1 MSDEVAR
8 LQRRLERER
17 SARKQAEQLLES
29 KSLALY
35 QANLELRAQ
44 AESLEHTIAERTREL
59 VEARDQA
66 LSASRSKSAF
76 LAAMSHEIRTPM
88 NGIIGMTTLLQDTEL
103 DQNQRRQVEMTLHSA
118 QSLLGIINDIL
129 DISRLDA
136 GKLELL
142 EEDFKLN
149 ETLPSVIETLG
160 VIANQKQLELFSI
173 VDKRVHNCLRGDAL
187 RLRQILMN
195 LLGNAIKFTQH
206 GQIVLRILPATQM
219 AEGIRVEVQDS
230 GVGIPPEKQ
239 HSLFHAF
246 SQINRYDQHNGSGT
260 GLGLAI
266 SRKLVHLMEGVIG
279 VTSQPDAGSTF
290 WFEVPFKT
298 TDVQTRCST
307 RLNSRCLVMHHTALH
322 AQLIT
327 EQLSNLGADC
337 QVISDITN
345 ANNLPDAQSF
355 DWLIIDY
362 NSYPV
367 AQRALL
373 NQLIQRI
380 NALNPPVHL
389 CNISSQ
395 TKNCVQ
401 CSGSN
406 SPNYCHC
413 LVKPVTQSKLL
424 GLLAAPETSTET
436 LVLLNEPS
444 PMVLARQAQ
453 ADVLHRGTH
462 ILVVEDHKV
471 NQLVAKG
478 MLAKLGYRVTLAED
492 GFQALD
498 KVRTQ
503 AFDLILMD
511 IQMPGMSG
519 VETTRHIRAE
529 FPDNT
534 IPIIALTANAM
545 KGDELEYLQAGMNAC
560 LTKPIQID
568 VLASTLKEWCP
579 ATA

>member
-17 SARKQAEQLLES
+17 ASRKQAEQLLES

-44 AESLEHTIAERTREL
+44 ADSLEQTIAERTREL

-88 NGIIGMTTLLQDTEL
+88 NGIIGMTTLLQDTNL

-142 EEDFKLN
+142 EEDFKLS
-149 ETLPSVIETLG
+149 ETLPSIIETLG

-173 VDKRVHNCLRGDAL
+173 VDKRMTNCLHGDAL

-230 GVGIPPEKQ
+230 GVGIPPDKQ

-266 SRKLVHLMEGVIG
+266 SRKLVHLMDGVIG
-279 VTSQPDAGSTF
+279 VDSQPGAGSTF

-298 TDVQTRCST
+298 TNGGKSCATHLS
-307 RLNSRCLVMHHTALH
+307 SRCLVVHHNALH
-322 AQLIT
+322 AHLIT
-327 EQLSNLGADC
+327 EQLSNLGAQC
-337 QVISDITN
+337 WVLSELSE
-345 ANNLPDAQSF
+345 ANDLPDAQTF
-355 DWLIIDY
+355 DWLIVDY
-362 NSYPV
+362 NSYPLS
-367 AQRALL
+367 QRAALDQWL
-373 NQLIQRI
+373 KRL
-380 NALNPPVHL
+380 NALTPPVHL

-395 TKNCVQ
+395 TNSCSQ
-401 CSGSN
+401 CSIPSALN
-406 SPNYCHC
+406 HC
-413 LVKPVTQSKLL
+413 NCLLKPVTQSKLL
-424 GLLAAPETSTET
+424 NLLAAPPPSTEAA
-436 LVLLNEPS
+436 LLHSES
-444 PMVLARQAQ
+444 AAITLARQAQ
-453 ADVLHRGTH
+453 ADVLQRGTH

-560 LTKPIQID
+560 LTKPIQLD
-568 VLASTLKEWCP
+568 VLANTLKEWCP
-579 ATA
+579 VTA

>member
-8 LQRRLERER
+8 LQRRLARER
-17 SARKQAEQLLES
+17 AARKQAEQLLES
-29 KSLALY
+29 KSLELY
-35 QANLELRAQ
+35 QANIELRAQ
-44 AESLEHTIAERTREL
+44 ADSLECTMLERTREL

-88 NGIIGMTTLLQDTEL
+88 NGIIGMTTLLQDTHL

-142 EEDFKLN
+142 EEDFKLS

-173 VDKRVHNCLRGDAL
+173 VDKRMNNCLRGDAL

-195 LLGNAIKFTQH
+195 LLGNAIKFTAH
-206 GQIVLRILPATQM
+206 GQIVLRILPTTQI

-230 GVGIPPEKQ
+230 GVGIPPDKQ
-239 HSLFHAF
+239 HALFHAF

-266 SRKLVHLMEGVIG
+266 SRKLVHLMDGVIG
-279 VTSQPDAGSTF
+279 VDSQPGAGSTF

-298 TDVQTRCST
+298 TNGGKSCATHLS
-307 RLNSRCLVMHHTALH
+307 SRCLVVHHNALH

-327 EQLSNLGADC
+327 EQLSNLGAQC
-337 QVISDITN
+337 WVLSKLSK
-345 ANNLPDAQSF
+345 ANDLPEAQTF
-355 DWLIIDY
+355 DWLIVDY
-362 NSYPV
+362 NSYPLS
-367 AQRALL
+367 QRTALD
-373 NQLIQRI
+373 QLLKRL
-380 NALNPPVHL
+380 NALTPPVHL

-395 TKNCVQ
+395 TNSCSQ
-401 CSGSN
+401 CSIPSALN
-406 SPNYCHC
+406 HC
-413 LVKPVTQSKLL
+413 NCLLKPVTQSKLL
-424 GLLAAPETSTET
+424 NLLAAPPPSTET
-436 LVLLNEPS
+436 ALLHSES
-444 PMVLARQAQ
+444 ATITLARQAQ
-453 ADVLHRGTH
+453 ADVLQRGTH

-529 FPDNT
+529 FPNNT

-560 LTKPIQID
+560 LTKPIQLD
-568 VLASTLKEWCP
+568 VLANTLKEWCP
-579 ATA
+579 VTA

>member
-17 SARKQAEQLLES
+17 AARKQAEQLLES

-44 AESLEHTIAERTREL
+44 ADSLEETIAERTREL

-142 EEDFKLN
+142 EEDFKLS

-173 VDKRVHNCLRGDAL
+173 VDKRVANGLRGDAL

-230 GVGIPPEKQ
+230 GVGIPLDKQ
-239 HSLFHAF
+239 HTLFHAF

-266 SRKLVHLMEGVIG
+266 SRKLVHLMGGIIG
-279 VTSQPDAGSTF
+279 VESKLGEGSTF

-298 TDVQTRCST
+298 TNAGASCAT
-307 RLNSRCLVMHHTALH
+307 RLSSRCLVMHYNALH
-322 AQLIT
+322 AQLLT
-327 EQLSNLGADC
+327 EQLSNLGATC
-337 QVISDITN
+337 WVLSDLTN
-345 ANNLPDAQSF
+345 VEALPNAHPF
-355 DWLIIDY
+355 DWLIVDY
-362 NSYPV
+362 NSYPL
-367 AQRALL
+367 AQRGLL
-373 NQLIQRI
+373 DQVLGRI
-380 NALNPPVHL
+380 NTLTPPVHL

-395 TKNCVQ
+395 TSNCSQ
-401 CSGSN
+401 CN
-406 SPNYCHC
+406 LLNLPKHC
-413 LVKPVTQSKLL
+413 TCLFKPITQSKFLS
-424 GLLAAPETSTET
+424 LLAAPQTSTET
-436 LVLLNEPS
+436 AFLLSESS
-444 PMVLARQAQ
+444 PIALARQAQ
-453 ADVLHRGTH
+453 ADVLQRGTH

-529 FPDNT
+529 FPDSS

-560 LTKPIQID
+560 LTKPIQLD
-568 VLASTLKEWCP
+568 VLAASLKEWCP
-579 ATA
+579 VTA

>member
-17 SARKQAEQLLES
+17 ASRKQAEQLLES

-44 AESLEHTIAERTREL
+44 ADSLEQTIAERTREL

-88 NGIIGMTTLLQDTEL
+88 NGIIGMTTLLQDTNL
-103 DQNQRRQVEMTLHSA
+103 DQNQKRQLEMTLHSA

-142 EEDFKLN
+142 EEDFKLS

-173 VDKRVHNCLRGDAL
+173 VDKRMTNCLRGDAL

-230 GVGIPPEKQ
+230 GVGIPPDKQ

-266 SRKLVHLMEGVIG
+266 SRKLVHLMGGIIG
-279 VTSQPDAGSTF
+279 VDSQLGEGSTF
-290 WFEVPFKT
+290 WFEVPFKI
-298 TDVQTRCST
+298 TDAGTSCAT
-307 RLNSRCLVMHHTALH
+307 RLSSRCLVMHHNALH

-327 EQLSNLGADC
+327 EQLSNLGATC
-337 QVISDITN
+337 WTLSDMSS
-345 ANNLPDAQSF
+345 ANNLPEAQAF

-367 AQRALL
+367 AQRASLDQLL
-373 NQLIQRI
+373 GR
-380 NALNPPVHL
+380 LNTLTPPIHL
-389 CNISSQ
+389 CNISPQ
-395 TKNCVQ
+395 TNSCLQ
-401 CSGSN
+401 CSI
-406 SPNYCHC
+406 PKALKHC
-413 LVKPVTQSKLL
+413 NCLLKPITQSKLL
-424 GLLAAPETSTET
+424 SLLAAPQTSTET
-436 LVLLNEPS
+436 PLLPS
-444 PMVLARQAQ
+444 ESSPIALARQAQ
-453 ADVLHRGTH
+453 ADVLQRGTH

-471 NQLVAKG
+471 NQMVAKG

-503 AFDLILMD
+503 VFDLILMD

-519 VETTRHIRAE
+519 VETTQHIRAE
-529 FPDNT
+529 FPHNT

-545 KGDELEYLQAGMNAC
+545 KGDEMEYLQAGMNAC
-560 LTKPIQID
+560 LTKPIQLD
-568 VLASTLKEWCP
+568 VLANTLKEWCP
-579 ATA
+579 VTA

>member
-8 LQRRLERER
+8 LERRLARER
-17 SARKQAEQLLES
+17 AARKQAEQLLET

-44 AESLEHTIAERTREL
+44 ADSLEHIIEERTREL

-88 NGIIGMTTLLQDTEL
+88 NGIIGMTTLLQDTHL

-142 EEDFKLN
+142 EEDFKLS

-173 VDKRVHNCLRGDAL
+173 VDKRMTNCLRGDAL

-195 LLGNAIKFTQH
+195 LLGNAIKFTTH
-206 GQIVLRILPATQM
+206 GQIVLRILPTTQM

-230 GVGIPPEKQ
+230 GVGIPLEKQ
-239 HSLFHAF
+239 HALFHAF

-266 SRKLVHLMEGVIG
+266 SRKLVHLMGGIIG
-279 VTSQPDAGSTF
+279 VDSQANEGSTF
-290 WFEVPFKT
+290 WFEVPFKIT
-298 TDVQTRCST
+298 KAEASCAT
-307 RLNSRCLVMHHTALH
+307 RLTSRCLIMHHNALH

-327 EQLSNLGADC
+327 EQLSNLGAKC
-337 QVISDITN
+337 WVLSDL
-345 ANNLPDAQSF
+345 NNVDSLIETQTF
-355 DWLIIDY
+355 DWLLIDY
-362 NSYPV
+362 NSYPTS
-367 AQRALL
+367 QRAALDQLL
-373 NQLIQRI
+373 GRL
-380 NALNPPVHL
+380 NALTPPIHL

-395 TKNCVQ
+395 TSSCLQ
-401 CSGSN
+401 CSI
-406 SPNYCHC
+406 PRTLKHC
-413 LVKPVTQSKLL
+413 NCLLKPITQSKLL
-424 GLLAAPETSTET
+424 NLLAIPQASTET
-436 LVLLNEPS
+436 PLLLSES
-444 PMVLARQAQ
+444 PVELARQAQ
-453 ADVLHRGTH
+453 ADVLQRGTH

-529 FPDNT
+529 FPDSSV
-534 IPIIALTANAM
+534 PIIALTANAM

-560 LTKPIQID
+560 LTKPIQLD
-568 VLASTLKEWCP
+568 VLANTLKEWCP
-579 ATA
+579 VTA